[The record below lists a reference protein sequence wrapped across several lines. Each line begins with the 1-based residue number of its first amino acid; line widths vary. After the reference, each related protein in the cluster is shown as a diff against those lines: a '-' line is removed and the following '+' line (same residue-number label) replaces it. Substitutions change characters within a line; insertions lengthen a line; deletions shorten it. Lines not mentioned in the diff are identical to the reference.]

1 MRAGTAF
8 GRASPLAT
16 PRAAPIRRVAGSR
29 LRPFRSPHLPTSR
42 SEPNG
47 IRSFHRSSWGR
58 IPPWT
63 VGHGSVVVGIA
74 RASHEM
80 ACVSLIVPVAPG
92 SASAVERLPDFQR
105 SLVAAGHT
113 VEVLVVADPAN
124 PAVL

>member
-1 MRAGTAF
+1 MRAGIAF
-8 GRASPLAT
+8 GRAGPLAT
-16 PRAAPIRRVAGSR
+16 PRAARSVAWRGR
-29 LRPFRSPHLPTSR
+29 GCGHVRSPHLPTSG
-42 SEPNG
+42 SKPNG
-47 IRSFHRSSWGR
+47 IRSFRRSSWGR

-105 SLVAAGHT
+105 SLVSAGYT
-113 VEVLVVADPAN
+113 VEVLVVADPED
-124 PAVL
+124 PGV